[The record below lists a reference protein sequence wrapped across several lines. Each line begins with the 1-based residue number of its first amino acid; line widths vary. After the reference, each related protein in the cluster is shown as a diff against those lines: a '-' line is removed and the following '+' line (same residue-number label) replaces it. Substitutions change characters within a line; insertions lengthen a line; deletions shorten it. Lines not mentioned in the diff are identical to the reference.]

1 MIFNFHAVVAIAVAF
16 QLLSGQRRAFAP
28 CRSVDVF
35 LPIRTSTAVLVSR
48 LVGVVSWF
56 SFAHSS
62 MYLSIVSVGF
72 EEVFA
77 LALNPIITFMSFVT
91 NQLVWLSRPFTK
103 DVRAM
108 VAKEARP
115 WMRFYHI

>member
-35 LPIRTSTAVLVSR
+35 LPIRTSLAVFVGR

-91 NQLVWLSRPFTK
+91 YQLVWLSRPFTK

>member
-1 MIFNFHAVVAIAVAF
+1 MVFHFHAVVAVALAL

-28 CRSVDVF
+28 RRFVDVL
-35 LPIRTSTAVLVSR
+35 LPIRATLAVLVSR

-62 MYLSIVSVGF
+62 MYLSVVSVGF

-77 LALNPIITFMSFVT
+77 LALKPIITFMSFVT
-91 NQLVWLSRPFTK
+91 YQLVWLSRPFTK

-108 VAKEARP
+108 VAKET
-115 WMRFYHI
+115 

>member
-91 NQLVWLSRPFTK
+91 YQLVWLSRPFTK